1 LIRFVAFQNKILTA
15 KGGIIMTV
23 SILDTTR
30 VLIVESV
37 SDLAQL
43 WKSHLVRQGMSVT
56 CARGQADAIDHI
68 SQHDTDIIIL
78 DLVIE
83 EGSALAIADY
93 TNYRQPA
100 ARVIFVTNTSFFS
113 DGSIFAHSANARAF
127 VQSSTPPED
136 LAAMVAYYGAERHAN

>member
-1 LIRFVAFQNKILTA
+1 MEMCKTNK
-15 KGGIIMTV
+15 
-23 SILDTTR
+23 TR

-37 SDLAQL
+37 PELSKL
-43 WKSHLVRQGMSVT
+43 WQRHLERQGMIVT
-56 CARGQADAIDHI
+56 RVAGQVDAIAHL
-68 SQHDTDIIIL
+68 STCDTDIIIQ

-93 TNYRQPA
+93 ANYRQPD

-127 VQSSTPPED
+127 VQSNTPPED
-136 LAAMVAYYGAERHAN
+136 LAAMVEHYGSEERIN